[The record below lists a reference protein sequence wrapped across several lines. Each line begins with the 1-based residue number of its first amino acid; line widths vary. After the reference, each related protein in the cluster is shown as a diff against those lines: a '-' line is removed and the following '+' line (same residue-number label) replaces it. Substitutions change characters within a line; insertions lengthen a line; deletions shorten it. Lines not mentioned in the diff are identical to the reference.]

1 MRFLWI
7 GAATWAFAACNG
19 DCVAIA
25 GPAFVVDVTDA
36 RSGALLAAGS
46 TLVVRGIAG
55 ADSVSY
61 PDHVVSERSIVLVEG
76 RVPAGIYTVEVRRE
90 GYATWV
96 RSGVTLRESG
106 DCGHVRA
113 VHLLAELAPW
123 P

>member
-1 MRFLWI
+1 MRFPWVWSLVL
-7 GAATWAFAACNG
+7 ALCSCNG

-25 GPAFVVDVTDA
+25 GPAFVVDVTDV

-46 TLVVRGIAG
+46 TLIARGAAG

-61 PDHVVSERSIVLVEG
+61 PDHVGPLRTITLVEG
-76 RVPAGIYTVEVRRE
+76 RLPAGMYTVEVRRD
-90 GYATWV
+90 GYVTWV
-96 RSGVTLRESG
+96 RSGITLRDTG

-113 VHLLAELAPW
+113 VHLLAELEPL